1 MVKLGYMTGNVRNA
15 YKHNN
20 IQVKDERMK
29 KKRFLKSNHLHNC
42 KYILYLKYK
51 IQTLCIGV

>member
-1 MVKLGYMTGNVRNA
+1 
-15 YKHNN
+15 
-20 IQVKDERMK
+20 MK

-51 IQTLCIGV
+51 IHFALVFSEQGQGTKNFAKVIAKSQKLISQFTKL